1 MENHIAKGKAKW
13 VIGRSPPT
21 VSGENVFISFILKKK
36 KSNLLLIE
44 ILKTAG
50 IKTEILEPN

>member
-36 KSNLLLIE
+36 K
-44 ILKTAG
+44 K
-50 IKTEILEPN
+50 IKFITPRNPENGRY